1 MGRESEIRFITST
14 APKSFAVGS
23 ASLRAGIDT
32 LDDSQGSS
40 TPLDRPEG
48 GRVHPDCRIRGSG
61 YISNRA
67 SSPLLTLEAL
77 WHRCRK
83 APSRTANCLKM
94 EDKSSSEQNPLP
106 FSKMLIEKLGLQGVH
121 HPNLSPLV
129 DAPESRN
136 LGNVS
141 LKETPV

>member
-1 MGRESEIRFITST
+1 
-14 APKSFAVGS
+14 
-23 ASLRAGIDT
+23 
-32 LDDSQGSS
+32 
-40 TPLDRPEG
+40 
-48 GRVHPDCRIRGSG
+48 
-61 YISNRA
+61 
-67 SSPLLTLEAL
+67 
-77 WHRCRK
+77 
-83 APSRTANCLKM
+83 M

-121 HPNLSPLV
+121 HRNLSPLV